1 MDVSI
6 IKQYLLANKKLTL
19 LDGKR
24 PKIKD
29 WTTKEVSKDKLL
41 SHDGNIGW
49 VLGSS
54 DLVVDVDPKNGGKE
68 SFKRLLEY
76 LRLNDPFV
84 KLESTVITPSGGFHV
99 YLEISDIYQDRRFKK
114 TLNKE
119 YPGIDFLTQGSQCVI
134 PSCETNKGRYFW
146 SDDIFGEFEQSP
158 APISLINLITCKNE
172 NESESELGDFDG
184 LIGGESSNWP
194 EDKVIN
200 MLSKLDPSMPN
211 DEWVKVG
218 MALHDWDPVKGLEL
232 WENWSQDGDNY
243 TEGDTA
249 VRWKSFTHSGGI
261 TLGTISH
268 MVKLVVYDEKAE
280 QVSNYMERIKFA
292 DEKSLEFDLLPEIRN
307 LDISKINREKIAK
320 AVQDRFKDLSGI
332 RMPIGN
338 IRKMVTKAEIVSG
351 TFIEDDKIPGW
362 CKDWIYVNS
371 HAGFIHIK
379 TLKLH
384 KSESFNVENGKFVP
398 MSESGTKPSA
408 TKYVSDRGFIEKVD
422 AIAYLPTYDGTVCSI
437 DGSSIL
443 NSFDLKTVPVAAR
456 DFSDEGLA
464 AIETVKKHIKFI
476 CTTDENAIIFTQW
489 LAYQVQYPG
498 EKMLWSPV
506 IQSIQGVGKSFFGE
520 LLRACLGDRNVG
532 TVSPTQ
538 ITSDFNGWATNVI
551 VNVLEELRVKGHNRF
566 DTINALK
573 PLVTDRMIQINDKG
587 VKQFMT
593 YNTTNYICFT
603 NYKDSLP
610 LDEDDRRWWVIFVP
624 IQSLSEL
631 KQYVG
636 EDAKTYFAKLFNTI
650 KSHSQEI
657 RKWFLEYDITKEFL
671 NTKRAPMTDYKR
683 SMIATEEA
691 SFEGL
696 AELKELINTGGKYFN
711 GDVVSSPDLFEALM
725 FEHPQMEFK
734 TTQRNIMLKKLGY
747 MSLPQPVKIDGKAR
761 RLWAKKP
768 IEPKQARLL
777 LREKD
782 TSIDDL

>member
-1 MDVSI
+1 MVKASI
-6 IKQYLLANKKLTL
+6 IKQYLLAGKKLTL

-29 WTTKEVSKDKLL
+29 WTKKAVSDEQLL
-41 SHDGNIGW
+41 AHDDNIGW
-49 VLGSS
+49 VLGPY

-68 SFKRLLEY
+68 SFLKLLEY
-76 LRLNDPFV
+76 LRVNDPFL
-84 KLESTVITPSGGFHV
+84 KLEPTVTTPSGGFHV
-99 YLEISDIYQDRRFKK
+99 YLEMPDQYQGRQFKK

-134 PSCETNKGRYFW
+134 PSSETDKGRYTW
-146 SDDIFGEFEQSP
+146 SDDMFGEFEQSS
-158 APISLINLITCKNE
+158 APKSLIALIIYKNDI
-172 NESESELGDFDG
+172 ESELGDFDG

-194 EDKVIN
+194 EDKVID

-232 WENWSQDGDNY
+232 WENWSQGGDNY
-243 TEGDTA
+243 TEGDTDI
-249 VRWKSFTHSGGI
+249 RWKSFDLGGGV

-268 MVKLVVYDEKAE
+268 MAKLVVYDKKAE
-280 QVSNYMERIKFA
+280 QVNAYMERIKFA
-292 DEKSLEFDLLPEIRN
+292 DEKSLEFDLLPEIR
-307 LDISKINREKIAK
+307 DQEFSKINREKIAK
-320 AVQDRFKDLSGI
+320 AVQDRFKDLSSI

-338 IRKMVTKAEIVSG
+338 IRQMITKAEIVSG
-351 TFIEDDKIPGW
+351 TFIGDGEIPEW

-371 HAGFIHIK
+371 HAGFIDIK

-398 MSESGTKPSA
+398 MAEGGTKPSA
-408 TKYVSDRGFIEKVD
+408 TKFVSDRGFVEKVD
-422 AIAYLPTYDGTVCSI
+422 AIAYLPTYDGTICSI
-437 DGSSIL
+437 DGSSVL
-443 NSFDLKTVPVAAR
+443 NSFNPKTVPIAAR

-464 AIETVKKHIKFI
+464 AIELVKKHIKFV
-476 CTTDENAIIFTQW
+476 CTTDEDADIFTQW
-489 LAYQVQYPG
+489 LAHQVQYPG
-498 EKMLWSPV
+498 RQVLWSPV
-506 IQSIQGVGKSFFGE
+506 VQSIQGVGKSFFGE

-538 ITSDFNGWATNVI
+538 VTSDFNGWATNVV
-551 VNVLEELRVKGHNRF
+551 VNVLEELRVKGRNRF
-566 DTINALK
+566 DAVNALK

-593 YNTTNYICFT
+593 YNTTNYMCFT

-610 LDEDDRRWWVIFVP
+610 LDKDDRRWWVIFVP

-636 EDAKTYFAKLFNTI
+636 EEAKTYFPKLFDAVR
-650 KSHSQEI
+650 SHDREI
-657 RKWFLEYDITKEFL
+657 RKWFLEYEITKEFL
-671 NTKRAPMTDYKR
+671 AIKQAPMTDDKM

-696 AELKELINTGGKYFN
+696 AELKEMISTGGKYFN
-711 GDVVSSPDLFEALM
+711 EDVVSSPDLFEALM
-725 FEHPQMEFK
+725 FEHPEMEFK
-734 TTQRNIMLKKLGY
+734 TSQRNAMLKRLGY
-747 MSLPQPVKIDGKAR
+747 VSLPQPVKIDGKSR
-761 RLWAKKP
+761 RLWAKKAV
-768 IEPKQARLL
+768 EPKQARLL
-777 LREKD
+777 LLQKD